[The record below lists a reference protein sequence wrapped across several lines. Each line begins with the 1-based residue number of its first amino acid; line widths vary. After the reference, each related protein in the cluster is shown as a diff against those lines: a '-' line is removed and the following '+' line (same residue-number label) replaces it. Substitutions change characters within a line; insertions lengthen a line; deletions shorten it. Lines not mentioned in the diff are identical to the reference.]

1 MVEACVKSARMV
13 SYAPIVEGA
22 MKEVLAIMQRK
33 QEALQAGEPF
43 DEEVEIKKHFEER
56 RAACLKSTS
65 PVNVLAG

>member
-1 MVEACVKSARMV
+1 MPDKAAVQMV

-43 DEEVEIKKHFEER
+43 DEKAEIQKHFS
-56 RAACLKSTS
+56 LKKENAKLS
-65 PVNVLAG
+65 PGKSA

>member
-1 MVEACVKSARMV
+1 MPRDKAPIQMV

-43 DEEVEIKKHFEER
+43 DEEAEIKKHF
-56 RAACLKSTS
+56 ALKKETAKLPPNKS
-65 PVNVLAG
+65 A